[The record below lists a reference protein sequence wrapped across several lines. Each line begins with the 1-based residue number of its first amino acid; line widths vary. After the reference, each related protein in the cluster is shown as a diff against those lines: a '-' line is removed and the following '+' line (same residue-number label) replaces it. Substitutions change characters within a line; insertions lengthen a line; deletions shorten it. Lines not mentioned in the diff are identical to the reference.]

1 MINYVIGH
9 IPEEEIEIL
18 DKGCTLACEAVID
31 IINSKSD
38 KEKKSSLNQLQGVLG
53 KKIRE
58 IKGDFVDL
66 LVDIEANIDYPEYD
80 IEEVRREKVT
90 DVLDKNIDKLQRL
103 ENSFESGKVL
113 KNGVNTVII
122 GKPNV
127 GKSSL
132 LNVLLKEERAIVTEI
147 PGTTRDTIEEY
158 LTIKGIPLKI
168 TDTAGIRE
176 TADIVEEIGV
186 EKSMK
191 ALETAELAL
200 IILDGTK
207 KLEKEDF
214 DILDKV
220 KNKKHIII
228 INKIDLDSNIEKDK
242 LNDENIIEISTKTLS
257 GIEKLEDKIECM
269 FNQNE
274 LDVDNEIVVTNIRHK
289 HLVTKARLQI
299 EHIKEALKSGIPID
313 MISIELQNAVQF
325 LGEITGETVSEDVVN
340 GIFKKFCV
348 GK

>member
-1 MINYVIGH
+1 
-9 IPEEEIEIL
+9 
-18 DKGCTLACEAVID
+18 
-31 IINSKSD
+31 
-38 KEKKSSLNQLQGVLG
+38 
-53 KKIRE
+53 
-58 IKGDFVDL
+58 
-66 LVDIEANIDYPEYD
+66 
-80 IEEVRREKVT
+80 
-90 DVLDKNIDKLQRL
+90 
-103 ENSFESGKVL
+103 
-113 KNGVNTVII
+113 
-122 GKPNV
+122 
-127 GKSSL
+127 
-132 LNVLLKEERAIVTEI
+132 
-147 PGTTRDTIEEY
+147 
-158 LTIKGIPLKI
+158 
-168 TDTAGIRE
+168 
-176 TADIVEEIGV
+176 
-186 EKSMK
+186 MK

-289 HLVTKARLQI
+289 DLITKARLQI